1 MWFSTESGH
10 WSGDEG
16 GLAEQGSKSSVLL
29 HPVSL
34 LSTKRRSGS
43 EAGNRCYRHAWNQRP
58 YRVRHVASAS
68 VFRRQKSKE
77 KCICPWMMALRW
89 FGGILRRPVRIGFN
103 WSDAQI
109 SQESINGRV
118 RYTPCPVRRCSI
130 PLLRLV
136 ILLSNSDK
144 EGSVKKIRKSSFVS
158 SFVGIFRSKCMNGL
172 WVLVLG
178 GERHAKH

>member
-1 MWFSTESGH
+1 MFCYIQSHCFQPKDT
-10 WSGDEG
+10 
-16 GLAEQGSKSSVLL
+16 LARKPGTDAIVMLEINGRK
-29 HPVSL
+29 
-34 LSTKRRSGS
+34 
-43 EAGNRCYRHAWNQRP
+43 
-58 YRVRHVASAS
+58 RVRHVANAS
-68 VFRRQKSKE
+68 VFRRQRSKE
-77 KCICPWMMALRW
+77 KCICPWMMALRL

-103 WSDAQI
+103 WSDAKI

-118 RYTPCPVRRCSI
+118 RYTSCPVRRCSI